1 MTTTTPQSK
10 TARTFLWIAAV
21 LAGLAIVYA
30 IVIGTMMSRRGDVPS
45 DLDYST
51 TRESDNGVFRVSY
64 TPATAMIPI
73 NEMHEWT
80 LHVES
85 ADGTPVENATITVDG
100 DMPEHGHGLPTS
112 PRVTQYLGNGDYL
125 VEGLKFQMGGWW
137 LVDITITANGQTDA
151 VHFNMMLK

>member
-1 MTTTTPQSK
+1 MTTTTPKSK
-10 TARTFLWIAAV
+10 TVRPFLWIAAILGV
-21 LAGLAIVYA
+21 LAIGYA
-30 IVIGTMMSRRGDVPS
+30 TVMGTIMARMGNAPSNLDV
-45 DLDYST
+45 ST

-64 TPATAMIPI
+64 TPSTGAIPV

-80 LHVES
+80 LHVENT
-85 ADGTPVENATITVDG
+85 DGTPIEDATITVDG

-137 LVDITITANGQTDA
+137 LVDFTITANGQTDA